1 MDFPA
6 LRPIGS
12 SHFDTGRAG
21 VIRVYK
27 TRRGKLRLKTV
38 GVLGKRRIEKVLK
51 TAEGLSAW
59 LTERGIRCLVDEEL
73 ARGSQVLI
81 PCPREDLPVLIDLLV
96 VLGGDGTLLSGAR
109 LVAGSQV
116 PILGVNAG
124 GLGFLT
130 EVALDE
136 LFELME
142 LVVQGKTEVI
152 QRTMLEATVF
162 REGREFVRQHV
173 LNDVVVNKGALARI
187 IDLETHI
194 DDYYL
199 TTFKADG
206 LIISSP
212 AGSTAYNLSAGGPIV
227 HPALGCIILT
237 PICPHTLTNRPIIL
251 PEDRTITVS
260 VAAMD
265 GEVFLTFDGQVGYR
279 FEEGDLLRV
288 RTSPHKLSLIKSPH
302 RSFYEVLRSKLK
314 WGER

>member
-1 MDFPA
+1 MINRVWRQGGWA
-6 LRPIGS
+6 VNVNSVGIIGKKRMGKVV
-12 SHFDTGRAG
+12 DTAS
-21 VIRVYK
+21 
-27 TRRGKLRLKTV
+27 RLSKW
-38 GVLGKRRIEKVLK
+38 LEERRIQCFLEEDL
-51 TAEGLSAW
+51 AAGLENISGVP
-59 LTERGIRCLVDEEL
+59 REEL
-73 ARGSQVLI
+73 ARRV
-81 PCPREDLPVLIDLLV
+81 DLLV
-96 VLGGDGTLLSGAR
+96 VMGGDGTLLSAAR
-109 LVAGSQV
+109 LVAAIGI

-136 LFELME
+136 LYEVME
-142 LVVQGKTEVI
+142 LVLAGKTTVI
-152 QRTMLEATVF
+152 KRTMLEATVI
-162 REGREFVRQHV
+162 RGEKEVTRHHV

-194 DDYYL
+194 DEQYL

-227 HPALGCIILT
+227 HPSLGCIILT
-237 PICPHTLTNRPIIL
+237 PICPHTLTNRPLIL
-251 PEDRTITVS
+251 PEDRTIGVY
-260 VAAMD
+260 VGAVD

-279 FEEGDLLRV
+279 VEEGDLLRV
-288 RTSPHKLSLIKSPH
+288 RTSPHKVSLIKSPH